1 MQRSW
6 FCVAMMVGL
15 AISEPALAC
24 RIFRPIVL
32 EDVQYADVVL
42 VGRISE
48 YRVIRDEG
56 FRQQMLS
63 KPNLSSA
70 DRERYEGAE
79 SLLPDY
85 ARFQIEVEQVLVG
98 HTQDRLSVT
107 WDNSTFGE
115 PEDMPAGPFLIALR
129 LPSSTS
135 PPLRGPSATFFPNAE
150 PGLFTLLQA
159 PCSSPFLFE
168 AGSDEAA
175 RVRQILNSTRR

>member
-1 MQRSW
+1 MRRFWLCAAITS
-6 FCVAMMVGL
+6 VGL
-15 AISEPALAC
+15 AFSEPALAC
-24 RIFRPIVL
+24 RMFSPIVL

-42 VGRISE
+42 VGRISD
-48 YRVIRDEG
+48 YRIVRDEA
-56 FRQQMLS
+56 FRQRMLS
-63 KPNLSSA
+63 SPNLSSS
-70 DRERYEGAE
+70 DRERFEGPE
-79 SLLPDY
+79 PLLSDY

-98 HTQDRLSVT
+98 HAENRLSVT

-115 PEDMPAGPFLIALR
+115 PEDMPSGPFLIALR

-135 PPLRGPSATFFPNAE
+135 PPLRGPSATLFPNVE

-175 RVRQILNSTRR
+175 RVRQILASRP